1 MPKTVYLVVLLLLS
15 STFILIKMHTNFVR
29 QDVKDHR
36 KPSSTSRIIP
46 ALSADPAF
54 NLAMNPDKRFIIL
67 VTSFR
72 SGSTFLGKLFD
83 ENPQVQYLFEPIH
96 HREIE
101 VLYKRHMIFGAS
113 QRHTRNELKML
124 HLQQIFHN
132 CTVFPSTVYHTRW
145 TYCGDVQE
153 NIERFGT
160 EDCPPKPRSSVA
172 DTCNYRKT
180 SVLKVIRLRRL
191 SDLSLIRN
199 IKEANFQI
207 IHYTRHPVGLMTS
220 RQKGGHFFTWD
231 ANIIIE
237 GKSSLSFNE
246 GLTRL
251 AWEAYTYCSEAIEI
265 RRLLEKEPW
274 LKERYLRVTH
284 QQLSLDPI
292 ATAAKIYKHVEL
304 ELSPEMVEFIKYTTT
319 GKINDSAL
327 QPQMSTSRISKDI
340 VFYWKKMGTS
350 LKNIHLSTID
360 SVCRTMIENTREELS
375 FDALALH
382 GLLKLYNPA
391 SDADSSSII

>member
-1 MPKTVYLVVLLLLS
+1 MPRTVYLVVLLFLS
-15 STFILIKMHTNFVR
+15 STFILIKIHTNFVA

-36 KPSSTSRIIP
+36 KPTSTSRVLP
-46 ALSADPAF
+46 SLSADPAF
-54 NLAMNPDKRFIIL
+54 NLTMNPDKRFIIL

-72 SGSTFLGKLFD
+72 GGSTFLGKLFD

-96 HREIE
+96 HGEIE
-101 VLYKRHMIFGAS
+101 ILYKYHMIFGAS
-113 QRHTRNELKML
+113 QRHTRNELNML
-124 HLQQIFHN
+124 HIQQIFHN
-132 CTVFPSTVYHTRW
+132 CTVFPSGIYRTRW
-145 TYCGDVQE
+145 RYCGDVQE

-160 EDCPPKPRSSVA
+160 EDCPTKTRSSVA
-172 DTCNYRKT
+172 DTCNYRET

-191 SDLSLIRN
+191 SDLLLIRN
-199 IKEANFQI
+199 IKEADFQI
-207 IHYTRHPVGLMTS
+207 IHYTRHPVGVMTS
-220 RQKGGHFFTWD
+220 RQKGDKFFTWNS
-231 ANIIIE
+231 NIVIE
-237 GKSSLSFNE
+237 GRSSLSFNE

-251 AWEAYTYCSEAIEI
+251 AWEAYTYCSEANEI

-292 ATAAKIYKHVEL
+292 ATAAKIYNHVEL

-319 GKINDSAL
+319 GNINDSAL

-350 LKNIHLSTID
+350 LRKIHLSTID
-360 SVCRTMIENTREELS
+360 SVCRKMIENTREELS
-375 FDALALH
+375 FDALSLH
-382 GLLKLYNPA
+382 ALLKLYYPA
-391 SDADSSSII
+391 RDADSNSK